1 MEPISNEDLQISAS
15 NVYYADLDSSGEISV
30 DGVIFADLA
39 GKAESGQWNNDS
51 WSSYTIPSETG
62 LKQYY
67 IKGEHT
73 DEHFGTGKV
82 IAPMEETSG
91 NERFY
96 VMALEDINPGTGYY
110 WYNNASGNL
119 DSSYNVSITANDF
132 AVAGAKPTGRINTQ
146 RMITVWN
153 AGSGTGGYGAQNAR
167 DMWGVIQEE
176 VANGWFVPSK
186 SEWSAFGA
194 AFGITRSNYSS
205 TFGLRGDYWSSSQ
218 YNTSRAYIANSNGGN
233 IYDSP
238 VLGPRSVRLAT
249 TF

>member
-1 MEPISNEDLQISAS
+1 MIL
-15 NVYYADLDSSGEISV
+15 
-30 DGVIFADLA
+30 GVL
-39 GKAESGQWNNDS
+39 
-51 WSSYTIPSETG
+51 YTIPSETG

-67 IKGEHT
+67 IKGEYT

-146 RMITVWN
+146 RMITVLECRLRNRRIWN
-153 AGSGTGGYGAQNAR
+153 AKCKRYVGSN
-167 DMWGVIQEE
+167 
-176 VANGWFVPSK
+176 
-186 SEWSAFGA
+186 
-194 AFGITRSNYSS
+194 TR
-205 TFGLRGDYWSSSQ
+205 
-218 YNTSRAYIANSNGGN
+218 
-233 IYDSP
+233 
-238 VLGPRSVRLAT
+238 
-249 TF
+249 

>member
-67 IKGEHT
+67 IKGEYT

-153 AGSGTGGYGAQNAR
+153 AGSGTGGYGTQNAR
-167 DMWGVIQEE
+167 DMWGVIQDE
-176 VANGWFVPSK
+176 VAEGWFVPSK
-186 SEWSAFGA
+186 SEWAAFGA

-218 YNTSRAYIANSNGGN
+218 YNAILAYHAQFAIVSISYNHVD
-233 IYDSP
+233 YYYF
-238 VLGPRSVRLAT
+238 VRLAT

>member
-67 IKGEHT
+67 IKGEYT

-96 VMALEDINPGTGYY
+96 VMALEDINPGTIYY
-110 WYNNASGNL
+110 WYGAAYGNL
-119 DSSYNVSITANDF
+119 DSSYNVSTTANDF
-132 AVAGAKPTGRINTQ
+132 AEAGAEPTGRINTE
-146 RMITVWN
+146 RMIASWN
-153 AGSGTGGYGAQNAR
+153 SSQYGEQNSN
-167 DMWGVIQEE
+167 DMWGVIQDE
-176 VANGWFVPSK
+176 VARGWFVPSK
-186 SEWSAFGA
+186 SEWAAFGA
-194 AFGITRSNYSS
+194 AFEITSSNFSNTY
-205 TFGLRGDYWSSSQ
+205 GLSYGCWSSSQ
-218 YNTSRAYIANSNGGN
+218 RNAYRAYSATFGYGTVFYFNVGSNN
-233 IYDSP
+233 Y
-238 VLGPRSVRLAT
+238 VRLAT